1 MLKQVLRAIKEV
13 IFLLKAIEENSKN
26 QPETLMRLLQQ
37 KPVINEEERWL
48 QTEDLVAIFKVTSRT
63 IFTWRK
69 SKQLKSSTFGGTVY
83 YLKSDVFEFRKQQLN
98 GGR

>member
-13 IFLLKAIEENSKN
+13 IFLLKAIEENSRN
-26 QPETLMRLLQQ
+26 QPAALIRLLEA
-37 KPVINEEERWL
+37 KPVINEEEKWL

-69 SKQLKSSTFGGTVY
+69 SKQLKSTTFGGTVY
-83 YLKSDVFEFRKQQLN
+83 YLKSDVFEFKKQQLSS
-98 GGR
+98 GG